1 MRLGIFLSALV
12 CLVGMPGLAPAGGID
27 TNKVLQ
33 EQLGLSESDAALYWN
48 GLSWTIASQVAE
60 GKRVAVDGLGA
71 FEPAYTY
78 SPDGEVRRTMR
89 FDFDLG
95 PAIEQPCVT
104 SVFDDALIKQLSS
117 FAWLR
122 GVEGNVEKRLEGE
135 EWSRL
140 LDIYVFCVLRNID
153 GHSRQPLGLGL
164 GQFYP
169 TVDVD
174 LSTERD
180 SNQRRLVVDFVADD
194 DSPEKFQWQYDFS
207 VSALQQMIAILDRE
221 AANLNRYH
229 RLTRISE
236 YAECEA
242 IVRAVAAAWSEELD
256 DLGGGTK
263 AQDHNSSRSNKTASI
278 ISDGVDDL
286 GDAQNL
292 LKVAAAQD
300 HNSSRSNKTSRAMDN
315 VGDGGAWASE
325 VLAAPAQDHNSSRS
339 NKTASKSPDFYNEL
353 IGRYDGAYGTKAQDH
368 NSSRS
373 NKTASVVADFEP
385 GPELEAF
392 FSKAAF

>member
-1 MRLGIFLSALV
+1 MGMSGLVSAE
-12 CLVGMPGLAPAGGID
+12 GID

-71 FEPAYTY
+71 FEPAYTN

-89 FDFDLG
+89 FEFDLG

-122 GVEGNVEKRLEGE
+122 DVEGKIEKRLQGE

-140 LDIYVFCVLRNID
+140 LDIFVFCVLRNID
-153 GHSRQPLGLGL
+153 GHSRQPLGLGF
-164 GQFYP
+164 GSFYP

-207 VSALQQMIAILDRE
+207 VSALEQMIAILDRE
-221 AANLNRYH
+221 AANLSRYH

-242 IVRAVAAAWSEELD
+242 IVRAVATAWSEELD

-263 AQDHNSSRSNKTASI
+263 AQDHNSSRSNKTAS
-278 ISDGVDDL
+278 
-286 GDAQNL
+286 
-292 LKVAAAQD
+292 
-300 HNSSRSNKTSRAMDN
+300 
-315 VGDGGAWASE
+315 
-325 VLAAPAQDHNSSRS
+325 
-339 NKTASKSPDFYNEL
+339 KSPDFYNEL
-353 IGRYDGAYGTKAQDH
+353 LGRYDGAYGTKAQDH

-392 FSKAAF
+392 FSKAATF